1 MRGDER
7 HFRVRAVS
15 DVWHYFFLHSV
26 PSLLQVRVR
35 CLVPTCFLQGCLFAL
50 FEFGR
55 CFLRSVRVRGD
66 KRHFR
71 VRAVSDVWHLWCV
84 TSLLQVTLE
93 GGRYLPVR
101 ARPVL
106 LLSDAFV
113 EVVFLVRSFASLL
126 PAIRLVLFVCGVSS
140 AGAEL

>member
-1 MRGDER
+1 MDRKCT
-7 HFRVRAVS
+7 V
-15 DVWHYFFLHSV
+15 
-26 PSLLQVRVR
+26 
-35 CLVPTCFLQGCLFAL
+35 
-50 FEFGR
+50 FEFGL

-66 KRHFR
+66 ERHFR

-106 LLSDAFV
+106 LLSDAYV
-113 EVVFLVRSFASLL
+113 EVVSLVRSFVSLS

-140 AGAEL
+140 AGAELEDSLCRTNWW